1 MPSQHR
7 ETLFLERRAPSLL
20 VVTCLIVVR
29 EIARAAARSREL
41 VERVRRAS
49 SRFARAVTVYTYTR
63 IRIRIKR
70 FTVYTVASFWRTRA
84 EPNPPQPAAARPP
97 PYVPTHLFIFLS
109 RSTDEQTLWDF
120 HSPCPA
126 NELFPPFL
134 LPSSFAYFS
143 SAILFLSR
151 REPGRRAATCDSAV
165 PADFLI
171 TAFANRLYRALS
183 MVSACEQ
190 KGCLSARKSKYV
202 IRISLWREQ
211 RREPGK
217 PGIGELETRGFSFA
231 ILDFGISSFLLSGFR
246 ARGRRVA

>member
-84 EPNPPQPAAARPP
+84 EPNPPQPAPP
-97 PYVPTHLFIFLS
+97 RMCLRIFLFS
-109 RSTDEQTLWDF
+109 CLDRPTNKLSGTFTLRARQT
-120 HSPCPA
+120 
-126 NELFPPFL
+126 
-134 LPSSFAYFS
+134 SSFRRFS
-143 SAILFLSR
+143 FPLRSRISPPRFYSFLGANR
-151 REPGRRAATCDSAV
+151 GGAPRRA
-165 PADFLI
+165 
-171 TAFANRLYRALS
+171 TAP
-183 MVSACEQ
+183 CQ
-190 KGCLSARKSKYV
+190 
-202 IRISLWREQ
+202 RI
-211 RREPGK
+211 
-217 PGIGELETRGFSFA
+217 F
-231 ILDFGISSFLLSGFR
+231 
-246 ARGRRVA
+246 

>member
-70 FTVYTVASFWRTRA
+70 FTAYAVASFWRTRA
-84 EPNPPQPAAARPP
+84 EPNPPQPAR

-126 NELFPPFL
+126 NALFPPFL
-134 LPSSFAYFS
+134 LPSSFTYFS

-151 REPGRRAATCDSAV
+151 REPERRAATRDSAV

-171 TAFANRLYRALS
+171 TAFADRPYRALS

-217 PGIGELETRGFSFA
+217 PRIGELETRGFSFV
-231 ILDFGISSFLLSGFR
+231 ILDFGISRLSAFWT
-246 ARGRRVA
+246 RGRRIA